1 MRIKLL
7 VAVACGAALASFGA
21 FATPLCSTFTTLGA
35 FAPGSTCVDDADADL
50 LFTFGSTTLPLT
62 STFSLTEIEIGGA
75 DFYSIQVGFPGGLV
89 PPVAETF
96 TYDLTNLN
104 SENIFAAN
112 YDTDVSGSGT
122 TLGTKQIFDSSGA
135 LLLTLTSTTGSHDPP
150 SGGETPFPGG
160 PESTIHVVDTINP
173 PTGAIAYT
181 SESNSYE
188 VTPRLAPEPATLAL
202 LGLGLLGMALR
213 RRAS

>member
-1 MRIKLL
+1 
-7 VAVACGAALASFGA
+7 
-21 FATPLCSTFTTLGA
+21 
-35 FAPGSTCVDDADADL
+35 VDDADSDL
-50 LFTFGSTTLPLT
+50 LFTFDSTTLPLT
-62 STFSLTEIEIGGA
+62 STFSLSEIEIAGA
-75 DFYSIQVGFPGGLV
+75 DFYTIQVNFPGGLS
-89 PPVAETF
+89 PGVAETF
-96 TYDLTNLN
+96 TYELTNLN
-104 SENIFAAN
+104 NESLFAAN
-112 YDTDVSGSGT
+112 YDTDVSGSGS
-122 TLGTKQIFDSSGA
+122 TLGTKQIFDSSGV

-160 PESTIHVVDTINP
+160 PQSTIHVVDTINP
-173 PTGAIAYT
+173 PVGAIVYT